1 MHNNNNLIIHITYI
15 IILHITYYFIISNF
29 YLTRLMK
36 RIILESYAY
45 FY

>member
-1 MHNNNNLIIHITYI
+1 MHDNNLIIHITYI
-15 IILHITYYFIISNF
+15 IYFIISNF
-29 YLTRLMK
+29 YLTPLMK